1 MKYIRQTIIA
11 GATAIRSVFSTTGE
25 RTKGQKRNV
34 RVNLTPEK
42 VQAVNLRNAIKKLT
56 AILNE
61 NFTDGDYHIT
71 LTYAVEPTKEEA
83 KENLRKFK
91 KNMRERT
98 KRKGILWKW
107 VAATEYL
114 NERMHHHMICSRV
127 DKDMI
132 ISCWKHGHVHFTEL
146 DTQGEYSKLAEYICK
161 ETEKT
166 FRDEDAVAR
175 QRYDR
180 SKNLVEPQPKNETIT
195 KTEYLNEIR
204 TPSEIE
210 GYRIIEDTVNR
221 YENEL
226 TREECLQCIM
236 ISEDPLS
243 RYRKGRR
250 ADYEPHYRPI
260 EKQLELDYNFAS
272 WEG

>member
-114 NERMHHHMICSRV
+114 NERLQSRV
-127 DKDMI
+127 
-132 ISCWKHGHVHFTEL
+132 
-146 DTQGEYSKLAEYICK
+146 
-161 ETEKT
+161 
-166 FRDEDAVAR
+166 
-175 QRYDR
+175 QRPCRPSAQNPVESFLCEQEGGRHHSLQR
-180 SKNLVEPQPKNETIT
+180 SHHSLRA
-195 KTEYLNEIR
+195 L
-204 TPSEIE
+204 
-210 GYRIIEDTVNR
+210 
-221 YENEL
+221 
-226 TREECLQCIM
+226 
-236 ISEDPLS
+236 
-243 RYRKGRR
+243 RR
-250 ADYEPHYRPI
+250 
-260 EKQLELDYNFAS
+260 
-272 WEG
+272 